1 MEFNLTIQFQM
12 ELKQCIQIG
21 CCAKTLVFNFGLK
34 NDFIFHLDKN
44 LANVYIY
51 IQNAAEINSIPLA
64 IQAKVRQAHCVT
76 GNKIQSRSSDPSWR
90 KTACAETCS
99 GTSAANSTQI

>member
-1 MEFNLTIQFQM
+1 MYSALRSEDTEAKMEFNLTIQFQM

-51 IQNAAEINSIPLA
+51 IYKMQL
-64 IQAKVRQAHCVT
+64 K
-76 GNKIQSRSSDPSWR
+76 
-90 KTACAETCS
+90 
-99 GTSAANSTQI
+99 